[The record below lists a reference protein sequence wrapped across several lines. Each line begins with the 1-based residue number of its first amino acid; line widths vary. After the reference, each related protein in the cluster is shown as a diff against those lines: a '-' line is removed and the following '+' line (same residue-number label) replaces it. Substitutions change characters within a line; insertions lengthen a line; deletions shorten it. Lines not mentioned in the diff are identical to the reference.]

1 MHAPENIVIDLY
13 LKLAIEDFINIPDD
27 QLKETFYRMK
37 SNLLEQRG
45 WDHDLLTLIYQVKRR
60 RHPHYFFGYV
70 AVGISQFSNYCLKV
84 SKTVGLRRQIH
95 FYYRPHSHGLGF
107 DIKNVNGKLSII
119 AFDSVRMPMFLDT
132 LKEIKI
138 SLVEKSIEHDIYA
151 CQTRIQSDELNCQPF
166 TYILLSQLAQSMQI
180 HDALISVEKIQQPQF
195 YDSNTKQLCDYPEQV
210 ADIKWID
217 VKHFPE
223 KILLM
228 TQSYFV
234 IARML
239 EDRNHKGSQEITE
252 KFKKTIAPMK
262 EFIQNNP
269 SYTAEQCPKN
279 NYITTRRQHIAA
291 FFSDRLYLSIIAYRQ
306 QFNIDC
312 QKLSEMLRNR
322 STQKMDDEIER
333 FFTLIHYPAKYK
345 IEIIEEIAQLIRFKP
360 EQIYEK
366 FFIKPKIFWCL
377 EQVEDLFT
385 FRKIMLKLLKNNQGS
400 KILDQKFKIVDECL
414 PILLDFTDDN
424 GINCFRHDLIT
435 GSQLT
440 DRNHALLYKLISVY
454 GVELVSELSTKP
466 YTGSMFGIIFYI
478 QLIAKLEQSDLEE
491 LLTTYPNA
499 VSIQNNWDDI
509 RKFLGIKIYD
519 DDAVTVYADDTVTV
533 NVDDNNFNYLDDMK
547 SFYDD
552 EFAVNDSKSEP
563 EKLSQN
569 SNIQQ
574 SITQIIMP

>member
-1 MHAPENIVIDLY
+1 MNATDNIITDLY
-13 LKLAIEDFINIPDD
+13 LKLAIEDFVNIPDD
-27 QLKETFYRMK
+27 KLKETFYRMK

-70 AVGISQFSNYCLKV
+70 AVGISEFSNYCLEV

-119 AFDSVRMPMFLDT
+119 AFDSVRMPMFFDI
-132 LKEIKI
+132 LKKIRI

-166 TYILLSQLAQSMQI
+166 TYVLLSQLAKSMQI
-180 HDALISVEKIQQPQF
+180 HDALISVDKIPQPQF
-195 YDSNTKQLCDYPEQV
+195 YDSNTKQMCDYPEQV

-234 IARML
+234 IASML
-239 EDRNHKGSQEITE
+239 EDRNHKGSQEITT

-262 EFIQNNP
+262 EFIHNNP

-279 NYITTRRQHIAA
+279 NYITARRQHIAA
-291 FFSDRLYLSIIAYRQ
+291 YFSDRLYLSIIAYRQ
-306 QFNIDC
+306 QFNNNC
-312 QKLSEMLRNR
+312 QMLIELLRNR
-322 STQKMDDEIER
+322 SAQKMGDKIAR
-333 FFTLIHYPAKYK
+333 YFTSIHYPTKYK
-345 IEIIEEIAQLIRFKP
+345 IELIEEITQLIIFKK

-366 FFIKPKIFWCL
+366 FFIKPKTFWCL
-377 EQVEDLFT
+377 EQVEDLYSL
-385 FRKIMLKLLKNNQGS
+385 RNIMLNLIKDNQCS
-400 KILDQKFKIVDECL
+400 KIQDQKFKIVDECL
-414 PILLDFTDDN
+414 PILLDNIDDN
-424 GINCFRHDLIT
+424 GINCARQDLMT

-440 DRNHALLYKLISVY
+440 DRNHELLYKLISVY

-466 YTGSMFGIIFYI
+466 YTGSMFGIISYI

-499 VSIQNNWDDI
+499 VSIQNNWDDL

-519 DDAVTVYADDTVTV
+519 DDAVTVYADD
-533 NVDDNNFNYLDDMK
+533 NDFNDLADMK

-552 EFAVNDSKSEP
+552 ELVVNDSRSEP
-563 EKLSQN
+563 EKLSHD
-569 SNIQQ
+569 SDTQQ
-574 SITQIIMP
+574 STRQIIMP